1 MAGRPSFDEGGIW
14 ALLADPV
21 GAALP
26 ENSDAVIGAAR
37 AFGALVSIP
46 CAAYLLAPVEK
57 RLGVALFEPDLARR
71 AALYNRFQY
80 RVQLGCAKTLTEA
93 GFDCVYL
100 KGFAHAHT
108 LYSDPVARISGDMD
122 VLVRPRDMARVIA
135 SLGDRGFRFR
145 PIPGVVHVLGPTT
158 GLAPFVSADGAC
170 NLDLHGSAD
179 RYPMDGVLDAE
190 TVFAASRVVEAQGVS
205 IRVPS
210 AEHMLAIC
218 VSNAAKDKFS
228 AYAVKKFVDAIR
240 LLSAKRQLDWRALE
254 AVFRTARM
262 VRPARAFFGAL
273 EALGMSTGAPSSLT
287 RPFSGMA
294 GAEFRAMVADMRALY
309 PEAPGVW
316 AKLRRE
322 WLLAAEPEVALRLS
336 MQRLAG
342 RFEAGDGVPQI
353 AAGGAKG

>member
-1 MAGRPSFDEGGIW
+1 
-14 ALLADPV
+14 
-21 GAALP
+21 
-26 ENSDAVIGAAR
+26 
-37 AFGALVSIP
+37 
-46 CAAYLLAPVEK
+46 
-57 RLGVALFEPDLARR
+57 
-71 AALYNRFQY
+71 
-80 RVQLGCAKTLTEA
+80 
-93 GFDCVYL
+93 
-100 KGFAHAHT
+100 
-108 LYSDPVARISGDMD
+108 
-122 VLVRPRDMARVIA
+122 
-135 SLGDRGFRFR
+135 
-145 PIPGVVHVLGPTT
+145 
-158 GLAPFVSADGAC
+158 
-170 NLDLHGSAD
+170 
-179 RYPMDGVLDAE
+179 
-190 TVFAASRVVEAQGVS
+190 
-205 IRVPS
+205 
-210 AEHMLAIC
+210 MLAIC